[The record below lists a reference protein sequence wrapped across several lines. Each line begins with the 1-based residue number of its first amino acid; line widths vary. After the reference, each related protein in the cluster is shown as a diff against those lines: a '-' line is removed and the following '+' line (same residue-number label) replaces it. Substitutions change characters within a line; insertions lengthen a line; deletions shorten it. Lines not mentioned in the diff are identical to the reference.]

1 MELTLDDLLAGRDER
16 VRHQQELQR
25 RYPGSTLVCLTVIMP
40 GNVKRNSRSLI
51 VAGAALSALVARFGS
66 DILHIETRDLPTGF
80 EAFLL
85 TPLSREEAKRAVCRI
100 ENTHPLGRLFDLDVI
115 GQDGA
120 PIPREAVGESPRKCL
135 LCDHDARWC
144 MRNHTHT
151 REEVQARIDQLIE
164 DYVR

>member
-1 MELTLDDLLAGRDER
+1 MEVTLDDLLAGRDER
-16 VRHQQELQR
+16 VSHQKELQR
-25 RYPGSTLVCLTVIMP
+25 QYPGSTLVCLTVIMP
-40 GNVKRNSRSLI
+40 GAVKRDSRSLL

-66 DILHIETRDLPTGF
+66 DILHIETRDLNTGF
-80 EAFLL
+80 EAYLL

-120 PIPREAVGESPRKCL
+120 PIPREAVGEAPRKCL
-135 LCDHDARWC
+135 LCGNEARWC
-144 MRNHTHT
+144 MRNRTHT
-151 REEVQARIDQLIE
+151 PGEVQERIDSMIE